1 METYR
6 FHLSKKLRHIYLALI
21 IFLLVLLSL
30 LPVIEIDIYTSS
42 PGIIRPYKNRNGI
55 MAPVTA
61 KVHAISMLENQL
73 VQKGDTLLVLDT
85 SIIKGEAAQLAREL
99 DTVRNRLLDLRN
111 LLGEPRAIKGFFHTG
126 LYRSENAEHLASVQR
141 SQDRLNQLQ
150 KTRDRKRLLFEKGV
164 IARVEYEESHFQ
176 LKEMIN
182 EFRLLKMNRRTQWES
197 DLAVFTTK
205 ESELQSTLS
214 VKKELMKDHIV
225 TAPFSGTIHGLKGIE
240 TGNLVRQGEV
250 IAELSPNA
258 DLVVECL
265 VSPSDIGLLRK
276 GTPVKFRLEA
286 FQHQYWGMASGIIR
300 DIQNDVSWI
309 ENRPVFKVVCS
320 LNEKMLYLK
329 DDTSGKLTKGMTLQA
344 RFFIAKRTV
353 LQLLSDGM
361 EDWYNK
367 N

>member
-1 METYR
+1 MEAYR

-21 IFLLVLLSL
+21 LFLLVLLAL

-42 PGIIRPYKNRNGI
+42 PGIIRPFKNRNGI
-55 MAPVTA
+55 MAPVTS
-61 KVHAISMLENQL
+61 KVHAVGMLENQL
-73 VQKGDTLLVLDT
+73 VQKGDTLLVLDAYP
-85 SIIKGEAAQLAREL
+85 IKNEAAQLAREL

-111 LLGEPRAIKGFFHTG
+111 LLGEPRADKGFFHTG
-126 LYRSENAEHLASVQR
+126 LYRCVNEEHLASVQR
-141 SQDRLNQLQ
+141 SQDRLHQLQ
-150 KTRDRKRLLFEKGV
+150 KTRDRKRFLFEKGV
-164 IARVEYEESHFQ
+164 IARVEYEESLFE
-176 LKEMIN
+176 LKEMTN
-182 EFRLLKMNRRTQWES
+182 EFRLLKMNQRAQWES
-197 DLAVFTTK
+197 DLALFIAR
-205 ESELQSTLS
+205 ESELLS
-214 VKKELMKDHIV
+214 SLGVKKELMKDHIV
-225 TAPFSGTIHGLKGIE
+225 TAPFSGTIHGLKGLE
-240 TGNLVRQGEV
+240 AGNLVRQGEL

-320 LNEKMLYLK
+320 LNEKVLYLK
-329 DDTSGKLTKGMTLQA
+329 DDTPGKLTKGMTLQA